1 MPSSAEM
8 KAVLQNYLDAFNR
21 GDAEAIAALYAEDA
35 TVEDPLGSPPKR
47 GRKAILDF
55 YREAIATGAKAT
67 LDTPIRG
74 SHGNSAAVAFTVKVG
89 PMSVRVIDTMAFDAS
104 GRITEMKAYF
114 GPDDFVQ

>member
-8 KAVLQNYLDAFNR
+8 KAVLQAYLDAFNR
-21 GDAEAIAALYAEDA
+21 GDAEAISVLYAEDA
-35 TVEDPLGSPPKR
+35 TVEDPVGSPPKR
-47 GRKAILDF
+47 GRQAILDF

-67 LDTPIRG
+67 LDSPIRG
-74 SHGNSAAVAFTVKVG
+74 SHGNGAALAFSVKVG
-89 PMSVRVIDTMAFDAS
+89 PATVRVIDTMTFDAS